1 MEGIKLKPLIGITT
15 GNSAANEIRFVPET
29 GGTYPRLQTLPT
41 TYIHAVEDAGGVPV
55 LLPIVDQEETL
66 YGMIEHLSGVVFSGG
81 VDVAAWHYGEHVRIG
96 HGAIDEER
104 DRHELNLLRRVLYQ
118 TNIPVL
124 GICRGMQLLNIGTGG
139 TLHQDLQT
147 ALKSAFIAHS
157 IPELLRMDTLI
168 HEVNL
173 NTGSKLHQ
181 IIGETR
187 VMVNSFHHQAV
198 EELGNN
204 FNASAFAPD
213 GVVEAIEMQGDRFV
227 LGVQWHP
234 EALTNKMQEH
244 AKLFSAFVEAYT
256 AAHA

>member
-1 MEGIKLKPLIGITT
+1 
-15 GNSAANEIRFVPET
+15 
-29 GGTYPRLQTLPT
+29 
-41 TYIHAVEDAGGVPV
+41 
-55 LLPIVDQEETL
+55 
-66 YGMIEHLSGVVFSGG
+66 
-81 VDVAAWHYGEHVRIG
+81 
-96 HGAIDEER
+96 
-104 DRHELNLLRRVLYQ
+104 
-118 TNIPVL
+118 
-124 GICRGMQLLNIGTGG
+124 
-139 TLHQDLQT
+139 
-147 ALKSAFIAHS
+147 
-157 IPELLRMDTLI
+157 MDTLI

-244 AKLFSAFVEAYT
+244 AKLFSAFVEACT